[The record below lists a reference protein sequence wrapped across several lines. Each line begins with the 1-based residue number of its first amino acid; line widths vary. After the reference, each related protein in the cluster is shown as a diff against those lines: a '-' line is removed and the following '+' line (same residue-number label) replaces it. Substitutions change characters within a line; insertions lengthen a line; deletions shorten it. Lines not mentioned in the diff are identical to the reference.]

1 MKKVDQ
7 MDEFT
12 KYVMDEAG
20 LESPSKNF
28 VSNIMAQVRKQPKFV
43 ATPAKLISPK
53 MWWLIGLA
61 FTALSIYLVLNWQD
75 QILSNYSGVFDDYL
89 ISLDS
94 VYNGLDVIQFSN
106 TFVWCFLLFGVLLLV
121 QGAIIKNYSNKKL
134 SS

>member
-28 VSNIMAQVRKQPKFV
+28 VSNIMAQVQREPKFV
-43 ATPAKLISPK
+43 PKPASLISTK

-75 QILSNYSGVFDDYL
+75 QILSKYSGVFDDYL
-89 ISLDS
+89 ISMDS
-94 VYNGLDVIQFSN
+94 VYNGFQGIQFSN
-106 TFVWCFLLFGVLLLV
+106 TFVWCFLLFGVLLFV
-121 QGAIIKNYSNKKL
+121 QGAIIKNYSNKKV